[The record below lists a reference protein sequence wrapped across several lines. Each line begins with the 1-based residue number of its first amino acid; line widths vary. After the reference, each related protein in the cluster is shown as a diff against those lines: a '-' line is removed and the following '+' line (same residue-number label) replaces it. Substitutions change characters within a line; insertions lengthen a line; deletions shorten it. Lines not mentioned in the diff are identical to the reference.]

1 MLAAGFSLNAHM
13 GHAESTTEARRT
25 GGSHRN
31 MACIS

>member
-25 GGSHRN
+25 GGTYRN
-31 MACIS
+31 IVCIS